1 MGYLRSIGRIIGE
14 ADLFY
19 SSELLRFKGD
29 TEYKTF
35 TGGIISISLV
45 AMVIAGFLSM
55 ITETLHKTAIS
66 STLSEY
72 KSTDPPFYN
81 LTTDPKS
88 NFMFGILIQS
98 RDLSFNVDLNN
109 GPRYFDVSLLVYDI
123 QYSNLSTIT
132 TIPLVACTD
141 DHWRTMPQMIERS
154 DLYDYKSWLCPKIGQ
169 TLPLQGSFSSAQFY

>member
-1 MGYLRSIGRIIGE
+1 MGYLNSIGHMIGE

-55 ITETLHKTAIS
+55 ISETLNKTAIS

-72 KSTDPPFYN
+72 KSSDPPFYN

-88 NFMFGILIQS
+88 NFMFGILIQPK
-98 RDLSFNVDLNN
+98 DMSFNVDLNN
-109 GPRYFDVSLLVYDI
+109 GPRYFDVSLLVYSV
-123 QYSNLSTIT
+123 QYSVVNNIT
-132 TIPLVACTD
+132 GVPLVACTD
-141 DHWRTMPQMIERS
+141 DHWSMMPEMIERA